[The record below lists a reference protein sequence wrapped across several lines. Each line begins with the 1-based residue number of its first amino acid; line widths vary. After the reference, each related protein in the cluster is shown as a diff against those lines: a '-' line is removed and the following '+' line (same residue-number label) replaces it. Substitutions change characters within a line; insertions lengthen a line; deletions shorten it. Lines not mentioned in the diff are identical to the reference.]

1 MAQGPTVRRLQ
12 LGRELRRLRE
22 AADVARDV
30 AAARLSRDY
39 TWLSRAEGGKLAPSV
54 AEVELLLNFY
64 GIDSGSD
71 ECERILDI
79 AREARKRSAYRVPE
93 WVRAYVGMEAEAVE
107 IKDFQIDLV
116 PGLLQTEEYTRAIT
130 KAFDP
135 TRAPEE
141 VERLVAIRRERQA
154 RILGDDPP
162 HLWVVMDEAAI
173 RRVVGGPEVMRAQL
187 DRLLELGQ
195 LSSVSVQ
202 ILPYSCGAHPA
213 MGTSFRIV
221 RLPEPPG
228 TQVAVLEDLWSA
240 EYLERE
246 AQVSAY
252 VQVFDTLCHVALDV
266 AGTTKMIKQATGELQ

>member
-1 MAQGPTVRRLQ
+1 
-12 LGRELRRLRE
+12 
-22 AADVARDV
+22 
-30 AAARLSRDY
+30 LSRDY

-54 AEVELLLNFY
+54 AEVELLLNLY
-64 GIDSGSD
+64 GVDSGSE
-71 ECERILDI
+71 ECGRILDI
-79 AREARKRSAYRVPE
+79 AREARKRSAHRVPE

-130 KAFDP
+130 EAFDP

-154 RILGDDPP
+154 RLLGDDPP
-162 HLWVVMDEAAI
+162 QLWVVMDEAAV
-173 RRVVGGPEVMRAQL
+173 RRVVGGPDVMRAQL
-187 DRLLELGQ
+187 DRLLELAR
-195 LSSVSVQ
+195 LPSVSVR
-202 ILPYSCGAHPA
+202 IVPYGVGAHPA

-228 TQVAVLEDLWSA
+228 TEVAVLEDLWSA
-240 EYLERE
+240 DYLERD

-252 VQVFDTLCHVALDV
+252 VQVFDRLCGVALD
-266 AGTTKMIKQATGELQ
+266 ASSSAKMIEKATGEL

>member
-1 MAQGPTVRRLQ
+1 VAQGPTVRRLQ

-22 AADVARDV
+22 AADVPRDA

-64 GIDSGSD
+64 GVDSGSE

-154 RILGDDPP
+154 RILGDAPP
-162 HLWVVMDEAAI
+162 QLWIVMDEAAI

-187 DRLLELGQ
+187 DRLLELAR
-195 LSSVSVQ
+195 LPSVSVQ
-202 ILPYSCGAHPA
+202 IMPYSAGAHPA

-228 TQVAVLEDLWSA
+228 TEVAVLEDLWSA

-252 VQVFDTLCHVALDV
+252 VQVFDKLCHIALDV
-266 AGTTKMIKQATGELQ
+266 ASSTKTIKQVAGELK